1 MKPWNDKKWM
11 SLSLMTVFLLFI
23 FIWGTVSLGHATGQ
37 SVQPEKPSESEAE
50 PHATASGASVDIGDL
65 TLRLLKEVDYETTL
79 ELMDSALADGM
90 VDIAKD
96 SVMELYMGEGTSA
109 DELLVIKSVSEAEA
123 KKDQSAV
130 EQHLKE
136 MKKSFEN
143 YLPEQADK
151 VGQAVIVRC
160 GCYVLACVS
169 SDAEHAQDIIVEAFQ
184 Q

>member
-1 MKPWNDKKWM
+1 MKPWNDKKWIG
-11 SLSLMTVFLLFI
+11 LSLITVFLLFI
-23 FIWGTVSLGHATGQ
+23 FIWGTVSLGRGTSQ
-37 SVQPEKPSESEAE
+37 SMQPDKQPEPK
-50 PHATASGASVDIGDL
+50 ATASGASVDIGEL
-65 TLRLLKEVDYETTL
+65 TNRLLTEVDYETTL
-79 ELMDSALADGM
+79 EIMDSALASGM
-90 VDIAKD
+90 VDIAD
-96 SVMELYMGEGTSA
+96 NSVMELYMGEGTSA
-109 DELLVIKSVSEAEA
+109 DELLVIQSATESDA

-130 EQHLKE
+130 EKHLKE

-169 SDAEHAQDIIVEAFQ
+169 SDAEHAQEMIVEAFQ

>member
-1 MKPWNDKKWM
+1 MKPWNDKKWIG
-11 SLSLMTVFLLFI
+11 LSLITVFLLFI
-23 FIWGTVSLGHATGQ
+23 FIWGTMSLGRATSQ
-37 SVQPEKPSESEAE
+37 STQPEKQPE
-50 PHATASGASVDIGDL
+50 PKVTASGASVDIGEL
-65 TLRLLKEVDYETTL
+65 TNRLLTEVDYEATL
-79 ELMDSALADGM
+79 EIMDSALAGGM
-90 VDIAKD
+90 VDIADD

-109 DELLVIKSVSEAEA
+109 DELLIIQSASESDA

-130 EQHLKE
+130 EKHLKE

-169 SDAEHAQDIIVEAFQ
+169 SDAEHAQDMIVEAFQ